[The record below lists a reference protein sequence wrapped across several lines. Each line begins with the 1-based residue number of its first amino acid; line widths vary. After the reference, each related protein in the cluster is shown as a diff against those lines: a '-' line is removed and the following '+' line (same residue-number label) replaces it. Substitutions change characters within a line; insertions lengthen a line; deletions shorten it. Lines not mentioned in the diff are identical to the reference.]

1 MAEQHVPSPGRSALR
16 IPVRVALAAT
26 VVLTNAGGTVI
37 VAVVAAFVLPGGS
50 GVPDDAALRL
60 LNLQVL
66 AGYVLVVLPI
76 GLVFGRLWFR
86 IGRRVADPGAR
97 ARTIIANGPRRV
109 VSLLIV
115 AWSGAAVLF
124 GLLNLEH
131 SPRLALSVAV
141 TTLFGAFAT
150 CGFCY
155 LLVERILRR
164 SAIRALGGVP
174 VRRRRLVSGVLVR
187 AVVFWA
193 LGTAL
198 PVLGLMLAGLF
209 ALLYRDAAPTQLATT
224 ILVIGGIAVGGGL
237 LTTVGAARATAD
249 PVVGVRRALLRVRE
263 GDLDAAVPVYDNTE
277 LGQLQ
282 YGFNEMVAG
291 LRERERLRDRFGRQV
306 GRDVAAAATAGPDE
320 IELGGQASHVAVL
333 FVDMAGS
340 TAMAVRRSPGEV
352 VELLNR
358 FFHVV
363 VEDVER
369 AGGWINKFEGDAA
382 LAVFGAPV
390 ALDEPSAAALAAARR
405 LSTRL
410 ADEVPEARFGIG
422 VSAGDVVAGYVGDV
436 RRYEYTVIGDPVN
449 EAARLT
455 DIAKRAPGGV
465 VAAAHAV
472 EGAGEAEARHWSI
485 TDDVTLRGRDV
496 PTGTA
501 VLAGPGR

>member
-1 MAEQHVPSPGRSALR
+1 MVEHHTPAAGRSALR
-16 IPVRVALAAT
+16 IPVRATLAVA
-26 VVLTNAGGTVI
+26 VVLANAAGTVI

-50 GVPDDAALRL
+50 GVPDDAALRV

-66 AGYVLVVLPI
+66 AGYVAVVLPV
-76 GLVFGRLWFR
+76 GLVCGRFWFR
-86 IGRRVADPGAR
+86 IGRGVTDPAAR
-97 ARTIIANGPRRV
+97 ARTIVANGPRRV
-109 VSLLIV
+109 VYLLVV
-115 AWSGAAVLF
+115 AWTGAAVLF

-131 SPRLALSVAV
+131 STRLALSVAV

-150 CGFCY
+150 CGFSY
-155 LLVERILRR
+155 LLTERILRH

-174 VRRRRLVSGVLVR
+174 VRRRRLLSGVLVR
-187 AVVFWA
+187 SVVFWA

-198 PVLGLMLAGLF
+198 PVVGLMLAGLF
-209 ALLYRDAAPTQLATT
+209 ALLYGDASPTQLAAS

-249 PVVGVRRALLRVRE
+249 PVVAVRRALLRVRG

-306 GRDVAAAATAGPDE
+306 GREVAAAATAEPDE
-320 IELGGQASHVAVL
+320 IRLGGRSCEVAVL

-340 TAMAVRRSPGEV
+340 TALALRRTPADV

-363 VEDVER
+363 VEAVEEH
-369 AGGWINKFEGDAA
+369 GGWINKFEGDAA
-382 LAVFGAPV
+382 LAVFGAPSP
-390 ALDEPSAAALAAARR
+390 LDDPSAAALSTARR
-405 LSTRL
+405 LSARL
-410 ADEVPEARFGIG
+410 AADVPEVRFGVG
-422 VSAGDVVAGYVGDV
+422 VSAGDVIAGYVGDV

-455 DIAKRAPGGV
+455 ELAKSMPGGV
-465 VAAAHAV
+465 VAARRALD
-472 EGAGEAEARHWSI
+472 GTGEAENAHWAAAQ
-485 TDDVTLRGRDV
+485 DVTRRGRDV

-501 VLAGPGR
+501 VLAPGR

>member
-1 MAEQHVPSPGRSALR
+1 MAEQHVASAGHSALR
-16 IPVRVALAAT
+16 IPVRVALAVS
-26 VVLTNAGGTVI
+26 VVLANVAGTVI

-50 GVPDDAALRL
+50 GVPDDPALRL
-60 LNLQVL
+60 LNLEVL
-66 AGYVLVVLPI
+66 AGYALVVLPAA
-76 GLVFGRLWFR
+76 LVCGRFWFR
-86 IGRRVADPGAR
+86 VGRHAPDPGAR
-97 ARTIIANGPRRV
+97 ARTIVANGPRRV
-109 VSLLIV
+109 VYLLIV
-115 AWSGAAVLF
+115 AWVGAAALF
-124 GLLNLEH
+124 GLLNLGH

-150 CGFCY
+150 CGFSY

-164 SAIRALGGVP
+164 STIRALGGVP
-174 VRRRRLVSGVLVR
+174 VRRRRLLSGVLVR
-187 AVVFWA
+187 GVAFWA

-198 PVLGLMLAGLF
+198 PVVGLMLAGLF
-209 ALLYRDAAPTQLATT
+209 ALLYRDASATQLATT
-224 ILVIGGIAVGGGL
+224 MLVIGGIAVGGGL

-249 PVVGVRRALLRVRE
+249 PVVAVRRALLRVRE
-263 GDLDAAVPVYDNTE
+263 GDLDVAVPVYDNTE

-282 YGFNEMVAG
+282 YGVNEMVAG

-340 TAMAVRRSPGEV
+340 TAMALHRSPADV

-369 AGGWINKFEGDAA
+369 VGGWINKFEGDAA
-382 LAVFGAPV
+382 LAVFGAP
-390 ALDEPSAAALAAARR
+390 APLDAPSAAALAAARG
-405 LSTRL
+405 LSARL

-422 VSAGDVVAGYVGDV
+422 VSAGDVVAGYVGDL

-455 DIAKRAPGGV
+455 DMAKQAPGGV
-465 VAAAHAV
+465 VAAGHAV
-472 EGAGEAEARHWSI
+472 AGAGEVEARHWTV
-485 TDDVTLRGRDV
+485 TDDVTLRGRDM